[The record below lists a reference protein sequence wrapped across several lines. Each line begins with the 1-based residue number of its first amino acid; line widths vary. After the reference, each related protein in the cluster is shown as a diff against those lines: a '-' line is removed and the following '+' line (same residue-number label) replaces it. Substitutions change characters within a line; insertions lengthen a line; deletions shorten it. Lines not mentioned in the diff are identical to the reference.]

1 VADQVGRIV
10 PIRIEDELRVSY
22 LDYAMSVIV
31 SRALPDVRD
40 GLKPVHRRI
49 LYTMHEMGLTSASSY
64 RKCAAIVGEVM
75 GKYHPHGDVALYDAL
90 VRLAQT
96 FSLRYPL
103 IDGQGNFGSVDGDP
117 PAAMRYTEARMTAI
131 AAEVLAD
138 IDKQTVDFV
147 ENYDGTRQQ
156 PSVLPAKLPNLLV
169 NGSAGIAVGMATN
182 IPPHHLGEI
191 VEATIG
197 LIDNPQLTN
206 DELCN
211 VVNGPDFPTG
221 ATIFRYDRRRNS
233 VTGQWEQ
240 VDAIRDMYAHGRGRI
255 IMQAAVSFEETRSQ
269 RMAIV
274 VTELPF
280 QVNKASLAEKIA
292 DLVQGKKI
300 DGIADLRDESDRDGM
315 RLVIECKRD
324 AAPRKV
330 LNNLFKH
337 TALKLAYNMN
347 MLALVDGQPQT
358 LPLKQV
364 LQHHIDWR
372 REVVRRRTEFDL
384 GRARDRA
391 HILEGLKIALDHLDA
406 VIKAIRESADV
417 DAARTNL
424 MSRFELTEI
433 QANAILE
440 MQLRRLAALERKKIE
455 DEYLA
460 TIKLIAELEDILANP
475 ARVLAIIKDELR
487 ELSAKYAG
495 ARLTRVQEDADRE
508 LTDEDLIADEDVV
521 VTVSTRGYI
530 KRQPLA
536 TYRRQIRGGKGIIGA
551 KTVEED
557 AVEHLLVAGTHDW
570 VLFFTNQGRV
580 FSSKVHAFPAP
591 TERTSKGMPV
601 VNLEGV
607 QLEPPN
613 ERVLAIVTIPNFERG
628 CNMVMATR
636 RGMIKKTPIEQ
647 FERVRS
653 TGIRAITVASDD
665 ELAWV
670 AVSSG
675 DDDVLLASA
684 LGRIGRFSEREVR
697 PMGRDAAGV
706 IGIRLAKAA
715 DQVVGMGIIKPG
727 TDVLVL
733 TETGYG
739 KRVAVSE
746 FRRKHRGGQGVTLI
760 PIEGSKTGRV
770 AAVELVAEQDEELL
784 LISREGQ
791 VVRTDVM
798 SVNRYGSQAR
808 GVIVMRLNEGDVV
821 AGIAV
826 FRAEDRDGGR
836 QGLTDEDAM
845 PDNGSPAG
853 GSS

>member
-1 VADQVGRIV
+1 
-10 PIRIEDELRVSY
+10 
-22 LDYAMSVIV
+22 
-31 SRALPDVRD
+31 
-40 GLKPVHRRI
+40 
-49 LYTMHEMGLTSASSY
+49 
-64 RKCAAIVGEVM
+64 
-75 GKYHPHGDVALYDAL
+75 
-90 VRLAQT
+90 
-96 FSLRYPL
+96 
-103 IDGQGNFGSVDGDP
+103 
-117 PAAMRYTEARMTAI
+117 MTAI

-147 ENYDGTRQQ
+147 ENYDGTRMQ

-191 VEATIG
+191 ADATIA

-211 VVNGPDFPTG
+211 FVKGPDFPTG
-221 ATIFRYDRRRNS
+221 ATIFRRDSRRNPL
-233 VTGQWEQ
+233 TGQVEEF
-240 VDAIRDMYAHGRGRI
+240 DAIREMYAHGRGRI
-255 IMQAAVSFEETRSQ
+255 VMQATVTFEETRSQ
-269 RMAIV
+269 RTAIV

-300 DGIADLRDESDRDGM
+300 EGIADIRDESDRDGM
-315 RLVIECKRD
+315 RLVIECKKD

-337 TALKLAYNMN
+337 TALKLAFNMN

-384 GRARDRA
+384 GKARDRA
-391 HILEGLKIALDHLDA
+391 HILEGLKIALDNLDA
-406 VIKAIRESADV
+406 VIKTIRESADV
-417 DAARTNL
+417 DTARANL
-424 MSRFELTEI
+424 ISRFKLSEI

-475 ARVLAIIKDELR
+475 ARISAIISDEMR
-487 ELSAKYAG
+487 ELADRYAG
-495 ARLTRVQEDADRE
+495 ERRTRVQEDSSRE

-551 KTVEED
+551 RTVEED

-570 VLFFTNQGRV
+570 ALFFTNRGRV
-580 FSSKVHAFPAP
+580 FSSKVHSIPAP
-591 TERTSKGMPV
+591 AERTSKGIPV
-601 VNLEGV
+601 INLEGV
-607 QLEPPN
+607 QLDPGEL
-613 ERVLAIVTIPNFERG
+613 VLAIVTIPNFEKG
-628 CNMVMATR
+628 HNMVMATR

-653 TGIRAITVASDD
+653 TGIRAITVADND

-670 AVSSG
+670 GVSSG
-675 DDDVLLASA
+675 SNDIILASA
-684 LGRIGRFSEREVR
+684 MGRIGRFNESEVR

-706 IGIRLAKAA
+706 IGIRLAREGDK
-715 DQVVGMGIIKPG
+715 VVGMGVVQP
-727 TDVLVL
+727 TNDVLVL

-739 KRVAVSE
+739 KRVALDE
-746 FRRKHRGGQGVTLI
+746 FRRMHRGSQGVRLI
-760 PIEGSKTGRV
+760 SLEGGKTGRV
-770 AAVELVAEQDEELL
+770 SAVALVDEDAEELL
-784 LISREGQ
+784 LISKGGQ
-791 VVRTDVM
+791 VVRTDVN

-808 GVIVMRLNEGDVV
+808 GVIVMRLNEGDEV

-826 FRAEDRDGGR
+826 FKADSREDVEAEPEDGA
-836 QGLTDEDAM
+836 E
-845 PDNGSPAG
+845 PPPA
-853 GSS
+853 S

>member
-1 VADQVGRIV
+1 MAEEIGRIV
-10 PIRIEDELRVSY
+10 PIRIEDELKVSY

-131 AAEVLAD
+131 AAELLSD

-147 ENYDGTRQQ
+147 ENYDGTRMQ
-156 PSVLPAKLPNLLV
+156 PSVMPSKLPNLLV
-169 NGSAGIAVGMATN
+169 NGSSGIAVGMATN

-191 VEATIG
+191 VNATIA
-197 LIDNPQLTN
+197 LIDDPALTS
-206 DELCN
+206 DALCEY
-211 VVNGPDFPTG
+211 VNGPDFPTG
-221 ATIFRYDRRRNS
+221 ATIFRFDRRRNA

-240 VDAIRDMYAHGRGRI
+240 IDAIRDMYAHGRGRI

-269 RMAIV
+269 RTAIV

-280 QVNKASLAEKIA
+280 QVNKATLAEKIA
-292 DLVQGKKI
+292 DLVQQKKI
-300 DGIADLRDESDRDGM
+300 EGIADMRDESDRDGM

-337 TALKLAYNMN
+337 TALKLAFNMN

-384 GRARDRA
+384 GKARDRA
-391 HILEGLKIALDHLDA
+391 HILEGLKIALDNLDA
-406 VIKAIRESADV
+406 VIKTIRGSADV
-417 DAARTNL
+417 DTARTNL
-424 MSRFELTEI
+424 MTRFKLTEI

-475 ARVLAIIKDELR
+475 QRILAIIKDELR

-495 ARLTRVQEDADRE
+495 ERLTRVQEDADRE

-521 VTVSTRGYI
+521 ITVSTRGYI

-551 KTVEED
+551 RTVEED
-557 AVEHLLVAGTHDW
+557 AVEHVLVAGTHDW
-570 VLFFTNQGRV
+570 ALFFTNRGRV
-580 FSSKVHAFPAP
+580 FSSKVHAIPAP
-591 TERTSKGMPV
+591 AERTSKGIPV
-601 VNLEGV
+601 INLEGV
-607 QLEPPN
+607 QLDPGEL
-613 ERVLAIVTIPNFERG
+613 VLAIVTTPNFERG
-628 CNMVMATR
+628 SNLVMATR
-636 RGMIKKTPIEQ
+636 RGVIKKTPMEQ

-653 TGIRAITVASDD
+653 TGIRAITVAEND

-670 AVSSG
+670 AVSTG
-675 DDDVLLASA
+675 EDDIVLATSM
-684 LGRIGRFSEREVR
+684 GRIGRFNESEVR

-706 IGIRLAKAA
+706 IGIRLAKQG
-715 DQVVGMGIIKPG
+715 DMVVGMRVVKPG
-727 TDVLVL
+727 NDILVL

-739 KRVAVSE
+739 KRVALSD
-746 FRRKHRGGQGVTLI
+746 FRRMHRGSQGVRLI
-760 PIEGSKTGRV
+760 SLEGGKTGQV
-770 AAVELVAEQDEELL
+770 AAVELVDEQAEELL
-784 LISREGQ
+784 LISKEGQ
-791 VVRTDVM
+791 VVRTDVQ
-798 SVNRYGSQAR
+798 SVNRYGSSAR

-826 FRAEDRDGGR
+826 FRADAREAIEGADPADGADGGDGAE
-836 QGLTDEDAM
+836 QNPED
-845 PDNGSPAG
+845 G
-853 GSS
+853 